1 MIRLFWHFFKNK
13 YMIELPKHLVVLHL
27 LDPWIFDIPAVKYL
41 QGRKNGK
48 ECEKNC
54 LPTVL

>member
-27 LDPWIFDIPAVKYL
+27 FDPWIFDIPAVKYL

-48 ECEKNC
+48 ECE
-54 LPTVL
+54 